1 MNETSMI
8 LLNISVILLAISSL
22 FTNYCIY
29 KNEQRAFKIKRE
41 ELEKLRQQ
49 LELLKKSWLLS
60 QNERD

>member
-29 KNEQRAFKIKRE
+29 ENEQHVFKIKRE

-49 LELLKKSWLLS
+49 LELLKKS
-60 QNERD
+60 